1 MSVNELLR
9 TYRSTN
15 TRLSMSVA
23 FQTECAG
30 LKLSH
35 DTPITFL
42 VPLRTLRCDDYG
54 LQDTVGRVFFAAWA
68 TGPSTQRMVL
78 KYKVKIADYR
88 QQTTKFALF
97 PYFVHINC
105 LLKRFK
111 ILWFYCLADEIIT
124 KSLYFSMK
132 FTSQLINYIHTG
144 NTMISASNLSI
155 QANCLSELRAN
166 KEDLP
171 RLST

>member
-1 MSVNELLR
+1 
-9 TYRSTN
+9 
-15 TRLSMSVA
+15 
-23 FQTECAG
+23 
-30 LKLSH
+30 
-35 DTPITFL
+35 
-42 VPLRTLRCDDYG
+42 
-54 LQDTVGRVFFAAWA
+54 
-68 TGPSTQRMVL
+68 MVL

-88 QQTTKFALF
+88 QQTTKDALF
-97 PYFVHINC
+97 SYFVHINC

-111 ILWFYCLADEIIT
+111 IHCLGDEIVT
-124 KSLYFSMK
+124 KSQYFSMK

-155 QANCLSELRAN
+155 SELGAN